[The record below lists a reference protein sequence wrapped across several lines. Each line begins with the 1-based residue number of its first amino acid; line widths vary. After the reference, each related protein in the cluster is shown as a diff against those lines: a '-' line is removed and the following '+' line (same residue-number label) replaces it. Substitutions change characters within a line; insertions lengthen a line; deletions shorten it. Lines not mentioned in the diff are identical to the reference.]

1 MCILYAYR
9 YESNFHTHKGERSLI
24 LQFTNAIVT
33 NSKATLMI
41 SKEQVDSIKAEE
53 NLDNLCSFAVSLDRI
68 TSLLWYKLGNGFS
81 KKTFPSSVSAI
92 LKARAVL
99 SASIAKNAEKAFF
112 TSKQQYEQGE
122 LTEDQVAARIITLRN
137 KPTLPEDLH
146 GDDIVEIM
154 DFSPEYLSRYEEKVK
169 KTQSLLEEKDAII
182 NSIKADSVEKILEKN
197 ATIASQQ
204 EIIKGKSNENSELRN
219 QLAEYQRKEADAVRK
234 KKRRENLLKFGGRI
248 FIKVIIFIVLA
259 VAFAY
264 VEFKL
269 NCRILSVIIG
279 TADIGVFIGSAYQI
293 CKSDYKKFFSKEDE
307 TV

>member
-99 SASIAKNAEKAFF
+99 SASIAKNAEIESGAGEVIIRDSEFEKLKLDGGIGKLSI
-112 TSKQQYEQGE
+112 TSKITNNADIDSGVGKVEVNLIGNK
-122 LTEDQVAARIITLRN
+122 ED
-137 KPTLPEDLH
+137 
-146 GDDIVEIM
+146 
-154 DFSPEYLSRYEEKVK
+154 Y
-169 KTQSLLEEKDAII
+169 
-182 NSIKADSVEKILEKN
+182 KI
-197 ATIASQQ
+197 
-204 EIIKGKSNENSELRN
+204 R
-219 QLAEYQRKEADAVRK
+219 AETGLG
-234 KKRRENLLKFGGRI
+234 NLLVDGNS
-248 FIKVIIFIVLA
+248 
-259 VAFAY
+259 VANNQTVY
-264 VEFKL
+264 DGNVTIDVE
-269 NCRILSVIIG
+269 
-279 TADIGVFIGSAYQI
+279 AGV
-293 CKSDYKKFFSKEDE
+293 
-307 TV
+307 